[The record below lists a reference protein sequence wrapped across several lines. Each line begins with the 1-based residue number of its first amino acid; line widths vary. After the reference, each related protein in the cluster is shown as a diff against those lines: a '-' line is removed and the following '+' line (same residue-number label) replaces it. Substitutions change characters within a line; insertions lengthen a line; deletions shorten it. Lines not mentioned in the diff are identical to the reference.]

1 MKIKQIKLSKFG
13 PFYNYTLNL
22 ETKEEVCLLITGKN
36 NEGKSNIILALKLI
50 DAAFRVINKKR
61 YEITVN
67 SISYFEFLKQDTE
80 DYLIQK
86 MVYNYGDNIAIIR
99 ADFEKEFNLTIYID
113 PVIDK
118 IYCEYD
124 GKIEKDFESIFGFIP
139 PLGPIAEKENLIK
152 NISYLKASLNTSL
165 AARHFRNHLVQSL
178 DKGDLELIKQIIKN
192 SWKGIQLVDYKIDY
206 FNESRISCFFREK
219 GFDREISWA
228 GQGLQVWFQIITH
241 LVRLKSRSILILD
254 EPEVNLHP
262 EKQNDL
268 IRIIRQYFAGSII
281 IATHSVELMNNVNIS
296 HIIHVRKTQ
305 TNPKIKLTDDKKN
318 LEQIRSHIGSNF
330 NFITSQFEEVDLI
343 VFTENVDD
351 YKYIRGVAK
360 NINKKTFNI
369 PLYGFSEYNK
379 AIYYK
384 EAYELLIGR
393 TVECTMLLDRDYYPE
408 KYLNEL
414 KIDLKKKNID
424 LFFTHG
430 KEIEN
435 MFLHP
440 KVLKELFGDDSN
452 FRSFEEKIY
461 SDEEKTDSQGS
472 IIKLHTD
479 FYPGKIDA
487 KTIFKEVIP
496 VFDKVWIDKNNRYK
510 IIAGKNALGK
520 IRNYYRENYKLNLS
534 DHLLLETINKVKI
547 SEINILSN
555 ELFKNKA
562 TITDKKAT
570 N

>member
-1 MKIKQIKLSKFG
+1 MKIKQIKLNKFG

-22 ETKEEVCLLITGKN
+22 ATNDEVCLLITGKN

-61 YEITVN
+61 NEIKVN
-67 SISYFEFLKQDTE
+67 STLYYEFLKQDTE
-80 DYLIQK
+80 DYLIQR
-86 MVYNYGDNIAIIR
+86 MVYNYSDNIAVIK
-99 ADFEKEFNLTIYID
+99 ADFEKKFNLTIYID
-113 PVIDK
+113 PIIDK

-124 GKIEKDFESIFGFIP
+124 GRIEKGFESIFGFIP

-152 NISYLKASLNTSL
+152 NISYLRANLNTSL
-165 AARHFRNHLVQSL
+165 AARHFRNHLVQNLS
-178 DKGDLELIKQIIKN
+178 DGDFELIKQIVKN
-192 SWKGIQLVDYKIDY
+192 SWKGIQLIDYKIDY
-206 FNESRISCFFREK
+206 FNESRISCFFKEK
-219 GFDREISWA
+219 GFEREISWA
-228 GQGLQVWFQIITH
+228 GQGLQVWFQIIAH

-254 EPEVNLHP
+254 EPEINLHP

-305 TNPKIKLTDDKKN
+305 RNPKIKLTNDKKN

-330 NFITSQFEEVDLI
+330 NFISSQFEEVDLI

-351 YKYIRGVAK
+351 YKYITGIAK
-360 NINKKTFNI
+360 NIKKKTFNI
-369 PLYGFSEYNK
+369 PLHGFSEYNK

-384 EAYELLIGR
+384 EAYELLIGQD
-393 TVECTMLLDRDYYPE
+393 VECTMLLDRDYYPE
-408 KYLNEL
+408 KYLTKL
-414 KIDLKKKNID
+414 KVDLKKKNID
-424 LFFTHG
+424 LFFTLG

-440 KVLKELFGDDSN
+440 KVLKELFKDDSE
-452 FRSFEEKIY
+452 FKSYEETIY
-461 SDEEKTDSQGS
+461 SEEEKTDSQGS
-472 IIKLHTD
+472 LVKLHTD

-496 VFDKVWIDKNNRYK
+496 VFDKIWLDKNERYK
-510 IIAGKNALGK
+510 VIAGKNALGK
-520 IRNYYRENYKLNLS
+520 VRDYYRKKFKLNLS
-534 DHLLLETINKVKI
+534 DYLLLETINKVKI
-547 SEINILSN
+547 TEINILIN
-555 ELFKNKA
+555 ELFKNKS
-562 TITDKKAT
+562 

>member
-86 MVYNYGDNIAIIR
+86 MVYNYGDNIAIIK
-99 ADFEKEFNLTIYID
+99 ADFEKEFNLTIYVD

-241 LVRLKSRSILILD
+241 
-254 EPEVNLHP
+254 
-262 EKQNDL
+262 
-268 IRIIRQYFAGSII
+268 F
-281 IATHSVELMNNVNIS
+281 
-296 HIIHVRKTQ
+296 
-305 TNPKIKLTDDKKN
+305 
-318 LEQIRSHIGSNF
+318 
-330 NFITSQFEEVDLI
+330 
-343 VFTENVDD
+343 
-351 YKYIRGVAK
+351 
-360 NINKKTFNI
+360 
-369 PLYGFSEYNK
+369 
-379 AIYYK
+379 
-384 EAYELLIGR
+384 
-393 TVECTMLLDRDYYPE
+393 
-408 KYLNEL
+408 
-414 KIDLKKKNID
+414 
-424 LFFTHG
+424 
-430 KEIEN
+430 
-435 MFLHP
+435 
-440 KVLKELFGDDSN
+440 
-452 FRSFEEKIY
+452 
-461 SDEEKTDSQGS
+461 
-472 IIKLHTD
+472 
-479 FYPGKIDA
+479 
-487 KTIFKEVIP
+487 
-496 VFDKVWIDKNNRYK
+496 
-510 IIAGKNALGK
+510 
-520 IRNYYRENYKLNLS
+520 
-534 DHLLLETINKVKI
+534 
-547 SEINILSN
+547 
-555 ELFKNKA
+555 
-562 TITDKKAT
+562 
-570 N
+570 